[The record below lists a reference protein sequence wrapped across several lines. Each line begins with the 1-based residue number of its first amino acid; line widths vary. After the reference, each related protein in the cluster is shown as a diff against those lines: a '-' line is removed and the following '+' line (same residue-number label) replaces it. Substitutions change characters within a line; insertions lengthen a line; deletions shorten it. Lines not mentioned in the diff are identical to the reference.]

1 MAKFAKGQSGN
12 PAGRPRGA
20 KHKLTES
27 FWADFSGVWE
37 AHGKAAL
44 EAVAKDDPAKF
55 VSVAASVMPKETELT
70 LRNITAKE
78 LPDDE
83 LANIAAGGSEDTAS
97 APLDSSLLN

>member
-1 MAKFAKGQSGN
+1 MAFKKGQSGN
-12 PAGRPRGA
+12 PAGRPKGA
-20 KHKLTES
+20 KHKLTEA
-27 FWADFSGVWE
+27 FWTDFNGAW
-37 AHGKAAL
+37 AKHGKAAL
-44 EAVAKDDPAKF
+44 EAVAKDDPGKF

-83 LANIAAGGSEDTAS
+83 LANIAAGGSEDAAS